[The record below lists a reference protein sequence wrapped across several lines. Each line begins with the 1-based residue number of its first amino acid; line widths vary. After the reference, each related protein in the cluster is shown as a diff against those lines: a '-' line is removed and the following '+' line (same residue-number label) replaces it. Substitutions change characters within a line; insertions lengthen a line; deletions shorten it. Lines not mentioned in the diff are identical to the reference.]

1 MKLNELKPAKN
12 SKHVKKRVGRGKG
25 SGWGKTC
32 GRGHKG
38 QKSRSGGSIPAWFE
52 GGQMPLVRRL
62 PKRGPRRIAHKRIEY
77 DVVNVKTLNSFDNGA
92 TITPEIL
99 WEVGIVKKRNAK
111 VKILGEGKLEKQLT
125 VQAHHFSKTAV
136 EKIESIGGKTAPHMT
151 TKELEGV
158 SET

>member
-1 MKLNELKPAKN
+1 MKLNELKPAEK
-12 SKHVKKRVGRGKG
+12 STRHRKRVGRGES

-38 QKSRSGGSIPAWFE
+38 QKSRAGVSIPAWFE

-77 DVVNVKTLNSFDNGA
+77 EIVNIQTLNHFDNGT

-99 WEVGIVKKRNAK
+99 RESGITKRKHGKIK
-111 VKILGEGKLEKQLT
+111 VLGEGDLEKQLT
-125 VQAHHFSKTAV
+125 VQGHRFSKSAI
-136 EKIESIGGKTAPHMT
+136 EKIESSGGTI
-151 TKELEGV
+151 EV
-158 SET
+158 I

>member
-1 MKLNELKPAKN
+1 
-12 SKHVKKRVGRGKG
+12 
-25 SGWGKTC
+25 
-32 GRGHKG
+32 
-38 QKSRSGGSIPAWFE
+38 
-52 GGQMPLVRRL
+52 MPLVRRL

-125 VQAHHFSKTAV
+125 VQAHQFSKTAV

>member
-1 MKLNELKPAKN
+1 MKLNELKPAEN
-12 SKHVKKRVGRGKG
+12 STRTRKRVGRGES

-38 QKSRSGGSIPAWFE
+38 QKSRAGVSIPAWFE

-77 DVVNVKTLNSFDNGA
+77 EIVNIQTLNHFDNGT

-99 WEVGIVKKRNAK
+99 WEAGITKKK
-111 VKILGEGKLEKQLT
+111 SGKIKILGEGNLEKQLT
-125 VQAHHFSKTAV
+125 VQGHRFSKSAV
-136 EKIESIGGKTAPHMT
+136 EKIESTGGSI
-151 TKELEGV
+151 EV
-158 SET
+158 I

>member
-12 SKHVKKRVGRGKG
+12 SRRARKRVGRGEA
-25 SGWGKTC
+25 SGWGKTS

-77 DVVNVKTLNSFDNGA
+77 DVVNIKTLNRFDEGL
-92 TITPEIL
+92 TITPEVL
-99 WEVGIVKKRNAK
+99 REAGIISGKKPM
-111 VKILGEGKLEKQLT
+111 VKILGDGDLDKQLT
-125 VQAHHFSKTAV
+125 VRVHAFSKSAV
-136 EKIESIGGKTAPHMT
+136 EKIESTGGKA
-151 TKELEGV
+151 EV
-158 SET
+158 I

>member
-1 MKLNELKPAKN
+1 MKLNELKPAEN
-12 SKHVKKRVGRGKG
+12 STRNRKRVGRGES

-38 QKSRSGGSIPAWFE
+38 QKSRAGVSIPAWFE

-77 DVVNVKTLNSFDNGA
+77 EIVNIQTLNHFDNET

-99 WEVGIVKKRNAK
+99 WEAGITKKK
-111 VKILGEGKLEKQLT
+111 SGKIKILGEGNLEKKLT
-125 VQAHHFSKTAV
+125 VQGHRFSKSAV
-136 EKIESIGGKTAPHMT
+136 EKIESTGGST
-151 TKELEGV
+151 EV
-158 SET
+158 I

>member
-12 SKHVKKRVGRGKG
+12 STRSRKRVGRGES

-38 QKSRSGGSIPAWFE
+38 QKSRSGGSIPSWFE

-62 PKRGPRRIAHKRIEY
+62 PKRGPRRIAHNRREY
-77 DVVNVKTLNSFDNGA
+77 DVVNIKTLNRFDSGT

-99 WEVGIVKKRNAK
+99 RESGIVQKKNAK
-111 VKILGEGKLEKQLT
+111 IKILGQGNLDKQLT
-125 VQAHHFSKTAV
+125 VQGHQFSKSAV
-136 EKIESIGGKTAPHMT
+136 EKIESIGGKT
-151 TKELEGV
+151 EV
-158 SET
+158 I